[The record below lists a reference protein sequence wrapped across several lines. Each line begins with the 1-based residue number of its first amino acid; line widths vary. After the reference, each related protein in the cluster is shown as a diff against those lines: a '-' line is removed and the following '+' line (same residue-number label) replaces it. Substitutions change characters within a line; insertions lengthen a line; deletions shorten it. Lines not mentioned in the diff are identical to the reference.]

1 MVEVLSRRSSG
12 QSYVYALV
20 DRVPRR
26 WRPPAAG
33 VGGGSV
39 VAQSI
44 HDLVLIVSPVTSPL
58 ARTLRSQAVHD
69 DVVASLMDAEAVV
82 PFPFG
87 TAVVDLQSWVEAR
100 ARELRAALVA
110 VRGAVEMTVRLLR
123 LDAGV
128 DGPHLRSLAE
138 RLIERAALPHW
149 RYRPAANPTNV
160 AASLSFLVTKFP
172 RFSRASPRS
181 PRGRQDW
188 RSCRPG
194 PRPPIPSSRPLS
206 SIARLRWRR
215 PADFSLVSGAR
226 TPGDGAR

>member
-69 DVVASLMDAEAVV
+69 DVVVKDRKSTRLNSSHDQISYAVSCLKKKTAEA
-82 PFPFG
+82 
-87 TAVVDLQSWVEAR
+87 TAR
-100 ARELRAALVA
+100 
-110 VRGAVEMTVRLLR
+110 
-123 LDAGV
+123 
-128 DGPHLRSLAE
+128 
-138 RLIERAALPHW
+138 
-149 RYRPAANPTNV
+149 
-160 AASLSFLVTKFP
+160 
-172 RFSRASPRS
+172 
-181 PRGRQDW
+181 
-188 RSCRPG
+188 
-194 PRPPIPSSRPLS
+194 
-206 SIARLRWRR
+206 
-215 PADFSLVSGAR
+215 R
-226 TPGDGAR
+226 TP

>member
-33 VGGGSV
+33 VGGGSGIAPRV
-39 VAQSI
+39 
-44 HDLVLIVSPVTSPL
+44 DELCPLIRPVTRRL

-69 DVVASLMDAEAVV
+69 DVVVSLMDAEAVV

-87 TAVVDLQSWVEAR
+87 TVVVDLPSWVEAR
-100 ARELRAALVA
+100 ARQLRAALVA

-160 AASLSFLVTKFP
+160 AASLSFLVP
-172 RFSRASPRS
+172 RDEVSAFLARIAPVASRAAGLAGVP
-181 PRGRQDW
+181 
-188 RSCRPG
+188 
-194 PRPPIPSSRPLS
+194 
-206 SIARLRWRR
+206 AR
-215 PADFSLVSGAR
+215 PAPPPSFLSAPAPR
-226 TPGDGAR
+226 

>member
-100 ARELRAALVA
+100 ARELRAAL
-110 VRGAVEMTVRLLR
+110 L
-123 LDAGV
+123 
-128 DGPHLRSLAE
+128 
-138 RLIERAALPHW
+138 HW

-160 AASLSFLVTKFP
+160 AASLSFLVP
-172 RFSRASPRS
+172 RDEVPAFLARIAPVASRAAGLAVVPT
-181 PRGRQDW
+181 
-188 RSCRPG
+188 G
-194 PRPPIPSSRPLS
+194 P
-206 SIARLRWRR
+206 A
-215 PADFSLVSGAR
+215 PAYSFVSAAELDR
-226 TPGDGAR
+226 APALAPA

>member
-1 MVEVLSRRSSG
+1 MAEVLSRRPSA

-26 WRPPAAG
+26 WRAPATG
-33 VGGGSV
+33 VGGGAV

-44 HDLVLIVSPVTSPL
+44 QDLVLIVSPVLSPF

-87 TAVVDLQSWVEAR
+87 TTVVNLESWVDER
-100 ARELRAALVA
+100 VPELREALGA

-160 AASLSFLVTKFP
+160 AASLSFLVP
-172 RFSRASPRS
+172 RDEVPAFLARIAPIASRAAGLAVVPTGPAPAYSFVSSADMSRASA
-181 PRGRQDW
+181 
-188 RSCRPG
+188 
-194 PRPPIPSSRPLS
+194 L
-206 SIARLRWRR
+206 A
-215 PADFSLVSGAR
+215 PAG
-226 TPGDGAR
+226 

>member
-100 ARELRAALVA
+100 ARALRAALVA

-160 AASLSFLVTKFP
+160 AASLSFLVP
-172 RFSRASPRS
+172 RDEVPAFLARIAPVASRAA
-181 PRGRQDW
+181 GL
-188 RSCRPG
+188 PG

-215 PADFSLVSGAR
+215 PADFSRVSGAR

>member
-58 ARTLRSQAVHD
+58 ARTLRSQAVHE

-100 ARELRAALVA
+100 ARALRAALVA

-149 RYRPAANPTNV
+149 RYRPAA
-160 AASLSFLVTKFP
+160 ASTM
-172 RFSRASPRS
+172 SRASFTDLGRNRS
-181 PRGRQDW
+181 ITCTTPPGRTS
-188 RSCRPG
+188 RATTRPV
-194 PRPPIPSSRPLS
+194 
-206 SIARLRWRR
+206 
-215 PADFSLVSGAR
+215 PA
-226 TPGDGAR
+226 GDGAGCSRSRHRSHDRRMAGAEAGHRSG